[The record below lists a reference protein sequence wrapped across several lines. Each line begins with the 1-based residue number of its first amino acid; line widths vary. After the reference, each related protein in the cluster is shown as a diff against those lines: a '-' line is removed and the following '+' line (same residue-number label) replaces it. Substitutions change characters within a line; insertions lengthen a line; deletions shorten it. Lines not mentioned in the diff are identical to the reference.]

1 MLSNYE
7 IISIMKILH
16 IDDSPV
22 ICELYADMFTA
33 DNHAFESVTD
43 GRDGLK
49 LVLKNDYDLILL
61 DMCMAKYSGRDFL
74 RDLKK
79 QRPTELKKVVVTS
92 VLQFSEN
99 QVQELMKFGIHS
111 VDEKPKDLQQLER
124 IQKDMW
130 LR

>member
-1 MLSNYE
+1 
-7 IISIMKILH
+7 MKILH

-22 ICELYADMFTA
+22 ICELYSDMFTA